1 MKVAVAIVLLV
12 ASLTTV
18 PALAEPAP
26 GAPSPRPEYAF
37 CLSPA
42 DCTEPDATCV
52 AWTCRSGSERTAV
65 AVLQRVAV
73 IPALVAS
80 TRPEVRQ
87 ATQTLVRHLRADLAR
102 SGFYDVLPENR
113 SPAGWERDGAS
124 LAEIRRHGWLAAG
137 VSRLVQ
143 VLVSDGP
150 ETTTLELRVV
160 DLERWGP
167 EAVQTQR
174 QALPLARQGEL
185 RELSAAW
192 VNALVGRDTGLAGGI
207 GFRLIGSTETSPGI
221 KEVVT
226 VRDDGSDWRQITKNG
241 SLNLNAAWGPGGRPA
256 WMSYISGN
264 TDWWLDHQ
272 PFSTRPGLNS
282 AGVWSPDGRFL
293 ALAVSDRGDSQI
305 ILLDGRSGEEHARL
319 TDTRAIATSP
329 TWSPDGRRIAFVSD
343 RVGGVPQIFVVDLAT
358 GTTEQLTRDG
368 YNTNPD
374 WSPAGD
380 VIAFQ
385 RQFGPVFGIMRLDL
399 TTGQIRRIG
408 PTRGSVESP
417 AFSPDGRWL
426 AFTVLERRQARLWLM
441 TADGERAAPLG
452 GETTE
457 RSFIA
462 PAWEQPPRPNPD
474 R

>member
-1 MKVAVAIVLLV
+1 
-12 ASLTTV
+12 V
-18 PALAEPAP
+18 P
-26 GAPSPRPEYAF
+26 S
-37 CLSPA
+37 

-52 AWTCRSGSERTAV
+52 AWTCRNGAERTAV

-80 TRPEVRQ
+80 NRPEVRQ

-102 SGFYDVLPENR
+102 AGFYEVLSEDR
-113 SPAGWERDGAS
+113 FPAGWERDGAS

-143 VLVSDGP
+143 VIVGDG
-150 ETTTLELRVV
+150 TDAASLMLRVV

-167 EAVQTQR
+167 EAVTTER
-174 QALPLARQGEL
+174 RDLPLARQGEL

-192 VNALVGRDTGLAGGI
+192 VNALIGRDTGLAGGI
-207 GFRLIGSTETSPGI
+207 GQRLIGSSETAPGV

-241 SLNLNAAWGPGGRPA
+241 SLNLNAAWAPGGRPA
-256 WMSYISGN
+256 WMSYVSGN

-282 AGVWSPDGRFL
+282 AGAWSPDGRYL

-305 ILLDGRSGEEHARL
+305 ILVDGRTGQEHARL
-319 TDTRAIATSP
+319 TDTVAIATSP

-343 RVGGVPQIFVVDLAT
+343 RVGGVPQIFAVDLAT

-385 RQFGPVFGIMRLDL
+385 RQFGAVFGLMRLDL

-408 PTRGSVESP
+408 PQRGSAESP
-417 AFSPDGRWL
+417 AFSPDGRWI
-426 AFTVLERRQARLWLM
+426 AFSVVDRRSARLWLM

-462 PAWEQPPRPNPD
+462 PAWEHPPRAEPA